1 MLKINDSNSPSPI
14 SDSGKMNSS
23 TDLSDL
29 FKSIYRLK
37 IDNKIENVGNN
48 NFHTE
53 NNKKSSS
60 KESFKKSIQIGFQQK
75 RSDLL
80 LKAEIAKKSN
90 DLDIQNAKDLL
101 DKIEERLDKKSNKKL
116 RISRGN
122 LESAV
127 RGISKLA
134 DVKDDKDKSSA
145 FSDNMADATKAAE
158 ESIELG
164 LNIELQ
170 FKDSKVNFS
179 LFDQEGAEL
188 SEDFEG
194 EISVNSHL
202 VDDNSEGK
210 KNETVKTNQTNATMN
225 QETNDEL
232 ETLNLKSANSELGTE
247 QGNKIAKKI
256 MDLVEEKSALAA
268 EQMSEDA
275 NLKIEIEP
283 KAKNVKQNSEEKIII
298 ANQNSVNT
306 LIAPQDKSDNQI
318 SKIAPSG
325 NLKSLLSTQNGVL
338 QVTNTVEIPIL
349 ELEAG
354 SEGFSAKKES
364 LLQTEV
370 NAFLKKSVAEIPL
383 DANQMNNGYK
393 SNQNGASASVL
404 DRINQVAM
412 VQKISNRIQLRQLK
426 EFGIVNIHL
435 DPPEL
440 GKLIVKLSIKNKDI
454 KVSIIADCDS
464 SYEMLKNH
472 KQVFMKSLRENG
484 LEVTEFNVS
493 TKENSGSN
501 NFFNSN
507 NQENQSQ
514 HNIKVDSK
522 ENKNG
527 LNKTDFIGSRED
539 RDLKNGH
546 QISLIA

>member
-1 MLKINDSNSPSPI
+1 
-14 SDSGKMNSS
+14 
-23 TDLSDL
+23 
-29 FKSIYRLK
+29 
-37 IDNKIENVGNN
+37 
-48 NFHTE
+48 
-53 NNKKSSS
+53 
-60 KESFKKSIQIGFQQK
+60 
-75 RSDLL
+75 
-80 LKAEIAKKSN
+80 
-90 DLDIQNAKDLL
+90 
-101 DKIEERLDKKSNKKL
+101 
-116 RISRGN
+116 
-122 LESAV
+122 
-127 RGISKLA
+127 
-134 DVKDDKDKSSA
+134 
-145 FSDNMADATKAAE
+145 
-158 ESIELG
+158 
-164 LNIELQ
+164 
-170 FKDSKVNFS
+170 
-179 LFDQEGAEL
+179 
-188 SEDFEG
+188 
-194 EISVNSHL
+194 
-202 VDDNSEGK
+202 
-210 KNETVKTNQTNATMN
+210 
-225 QETNDEL
+225 
-232 ETLNLKSANSELGTE
+232 LNLKSANSELGTE

-364 LLQTEV
+364 LLQAEV

-514 HNIKVDSK
+514 HNIKVDSI

-527 LNKTDFIGSRED
+527 LNQTDFIGSRED

>member
-122 LESAV
+122 LKSAV

-145 FSDNMADATKAAE
+145 FSDNMVEATKAAE

-179 LFDQEGAEL
+179 LIDQEGAEL
-188 SEDFEG
+188 SEDYEG
-194 EISVNSHL
+194 EISVSNHM

-210 KNETVKTNQTNATMN
+210 KNDTVKTNQTNATMN

-232 ETLNLKSANSELGTE
+232 EALNLKSANSELGTE

-364 LLQTEV
+364 LLQAEV

>member
-14 SDSGKMNSS
+14 SDSGKTNSS

-37 IDNKIENVGNN
+37 IDNKIENEDSN

-134 DVKDDKDKSSA
+134 DVKNDKDKSSA

-298 ANQNSVNT
+298 ANQNSVNN
-306 LIAPQDKSDNQI
+306 LIAPQEKNDNQI

-325 NLKSLLSTQNGVL
+325 NLKALLSTQNGVL
-338 QVTNTVEIPIL
+338 QVSNTVEIPIL

-514 HNIKVDSK
+514 HNIKVDSI

-527 LNKTDFIGSRED
+527 LNQTDFIGSRED

>member
-14 SDSGKMNSS
+14 SDSGKTNSS

-37 IDNKIENVGNN
+37 IDNKIENEDSN

-134 DVKDDKDKSSA
+134 DVKNDKDKSSA
-145 FSDNMADATKAAE
+145 FSDNMAEATKAAE

-298 ANQNSVNT
+298 ANQNSVNN
-306 LIAPQDKSDNQI
+306 LIAPQEKNDNQI

-325 NLKSLLSTQNGVL
+325 NLKALLSTQNGVL
-338 QVTNTVEIPIL
+338 QVSNTVEIPIL

-514 HNIKVDSK
+514 HNIKVDSI

-527 LNKTDFIGSRED
+527 LNQTDFIGSRED